1 VKNFKNSPIFRY
13 IYTFKIM
20 MEYNTE
26 RPKMII
32 PEYGRNVQSMIDYCC
47 ELKDREERNL
57 CAKAIIQVMGQLN
70 PHLRDVADFT
80 HKLWD
85 HLFIISEFRLDVDSP
100 YPRPKPETFK
110 EKPARLTYPVGK
122 IKFKHYGKTIE
133 AIIKKAKALKDG
145 PEKDE
150 LTRLIANH
158 LKKSYINW
166 NKDSITDD
174 VIFKNL
180 TDLSDGEL
188 KLDESVALS
197 SHQELVRTNNSGG
210 GSSNNK
216 PRHKFQ
222 NNKHKKHFH
231 KHNKKH

>member
-1 VKNFKNSPIFRY
+1 
-13 IYTFKIM
+13 

-32 PEYGRNVQSMIDYCC
+32 PEYGRNVQGMIGYCIT
-47 ELKDREERNL
+47 LKDKEERNL

-85 HLFIISEFRLDVDSP
+85 HLFIISDFKLDVDSP
-100 YPRPKPETFK
+100 YPKPTPETFK
-110 EKPARLTYPVGK
+110 EKPSRLTYPSGK

-133 AIIKKAKALKDG
+133 AIIKKAKVLKDG

-166 NKDSITDD
+166 NKDFITDD

-188 KLDESVALS
+188 KIDETVPLS
-197 SHQELVRTNNSGG
+197 SHSELVKSNI
-210 GSSNNK
+210 SSSSNK

-222 NNKHKKHFH
+222 NNKHKHG
-231 KHNKKH
+231 KHNHKRKH

>member
-1 VKNFKNSPIFRY
+1 
-13 IYTFKIM
+13 

-32 PEYGRNVQSMIDYCC
+32 PEYGRNVESMIDYCC

-100 YPRPKPETFK
+100 YPKPTPETFK

-122 IKFKHYGKTIE
+122 IKYKHYGKTIE
-133 AIIKKAKALKDG
+133 AIIKKAKVLKDG

-188 KLDESVALS
+188 KIDETVALS
-197 SHQELVRTNNSGG
+197 SHSELVRNNTTST
-210 GSSNNK
+210 NK

-222 NNKHKKHFH
+222 NNKHKHG
-231 KHNKKH
+231 KHNHKRKH

>member
-1 VKNFKNSPIFRY
+1 
-13 IYTFKIM
+13 

-32 PEYGRNVQSMIDYCC
+32 PEYGRNVQSMIAYCATI
-47 ELKDREERNL
+47 KDRDERNL

-85 HLFIISEFRLDVDSP
+85 HLFIISEFKLDVDSP
-100 YPRPKPETFK
+100 YPKPKPETFK
-110 EKPARLTYPVGK
+110 EKPARLTYPSGK
-122 IKFKHYGKTIE
+122 IRFKHYGKTIE

-145 PEKDE
+145 PAKDE
-150 LTRLIANH
+150 LTLMIANH
-158 LKKSYINW
+158 LKKSYLNW
-166 NKDSITDD
+166 NKDAITDD

-188 KLDESVALS
+188 KLDESVPLS
-197 SHQELVRTNNSGG
+197 SHQDLARNNNTG
-210 GSSNNK
+210 GSNK

-231 KHNKKH
+231 KHKKH

>member
-1 VKNFKNSPIFRY
+1 
-13 IYTFKIM
+13 

-197 SHQELVRTNNSGG
+197 SHQELVRTNNSVGSG
-210 GSSNNK
+210 GSNK

>member
-1 VKNFKNSPIFRY
+1 
-13 IYTFKIM
+13 

-47 ELKDREERNL
+47 SLKEREERNL

-100 YPRPKPETFK
+100 YPQPKPETFK
-110 EKPARLTYPVGK
+110 EKPGRLTYPAGK

-188 KLDESVALS
+188 KIDESVALS
-197 SHQELVRTNNSGG
+197 SHQDLVR
-210 GSSNNK
+210 SSNAGTNNK

-231 KHNKKH
+231 KHSKKH

>member
-1 VKNFKNSPIFRY
+1 
-13 IYTFKIM
+13 
-20 MEYNTE
+20 
-26 RPKMII
+26 MII
-32 PEYGRNVQSMIDYCC
+32 PEYGRNIQGMIEYCC
-47 ELKDREERNL
+47 TLKDRDERNL

-85 HLFIISEFRLDVDSP
+85 HLFIISKFKLDVDSP
-100 YPRPKPETFK
+100 YPKPSPETFK
-110 EKPARLTYPVGK
+110 EKPERLTYPGGR
-122 IKFKHYGKTIE
+122 IRYKHYGKSIE
-133 AIIKKAKALKDG
+133 AIIAKAKELKDG

-158 LKKSYINW
+158 LKKSYLNW

-180 TDLSDGEL
+180 EELSGGEL
-188 KLDESVALS
+188 KMHESAVLS
-197 SHQELVRTNNSGG
+197 SHQELRGG
-210 GSSNNK
+210 NTNK

-222 NNKHKKHFH
+222 NNKHKH
-231 KHNKKH
+231 KHGKHHRKH

>member
-1 VKNFKNSPIFRY
+1 MKNFKNSPIFRY

-47 ELKDREERNL
+47 TLKDREERNL

-100 YPRPKPETFK
+100 YSKPTPETFK
-110 EKPARLTYPVGK
+110 EKPARLTYPIGK
-122 IKFKHYGKTIE
+122 IKYKHYGKTIE
-133 AIIKKAKALKDG
+133 AIIKKAKVLKDG

-188 KLDESVALS
+188 KIDETVPLS
-197 SHQELVRTNNSGG
+197 SHSELVRNNTTS
-210 GSSNNK
+210 SSNNK

-222 NNKHKKHFH
+222 NNKHKHG
-231 KHNKKH
+231 KHNHKRKH